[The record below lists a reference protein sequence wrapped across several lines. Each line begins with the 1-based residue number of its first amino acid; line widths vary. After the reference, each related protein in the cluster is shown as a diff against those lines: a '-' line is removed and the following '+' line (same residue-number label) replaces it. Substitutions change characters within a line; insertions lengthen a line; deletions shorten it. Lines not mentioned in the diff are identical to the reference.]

1 MYLPVD
7 PSRYARQTP
16 LQFTQMING
25 SIFPVQVTDPNCI
38 FHLDESEF
46 QFDLLDSTF
55 KPDIALRISRT
66 PLLTTDPH
74 TYSTMSR
81 FVEYNLRR
89 YHSTLGNAN
98 QNQLS
103 KPLKHPPEFVGPH
116 FDNKTEVLPMGSMLN
131 PLIADP
137 FKPVHLTP
145 GCLTAIVDYTIVD
158 QWQRRREADRTKNN
172 TSGDSI
178 KPNSSTGSGLGEK
191 LLSNFKS
198 SRPAGKRFMDHTLKA
213 PRSNLSRSSSSFI
226 ERVSSVDGFS
236 KKLANAT
243 KLLIGCHGRAINM
256 VILDE
261 NPKKISVDPPALKI
275 ILGYSCMSCIDTFP
289 YTSSNGEKNL
299 DVLIGFTSGDLL
311 WLNPIRQRYT
321 RWNKNGRLKSCPVVS
336 VEWSKCGSFAIA
348 GFADGDMMIFD
359 RDLEDDENYGK
370 KEKVPICKAR
380 YMRTYRSLKLSKNTG
395 ADPSGE
401 NGLRESSYNPIAHYK
416 FSKKA
421 IVDIT
426 THPYYH
432 NIVAMACDD
441 GYLRIFDLLKEQLT
455 DIQESYYSGFLS
467 VSFSDDGKYLFA
479 GGEDDLASIYE
490 FQGVNLFSPVT
501 SGLIKQ
507 VARMEGSKSWIRDIS
522 IDSHGSQS
530 GILYRVGC
538 VGDGGAIH
546 FFEFQ
551 PRQIPVI
558 KKALKKPRGLIASS
572 TSVRN
577 IRGNHSSALAAKRS
591 PSGGA
596 TGRASQ
602 NLQAREPSQLLL
614 KAGSFRKAITGKH
627 NKNRDSISSAA
638 STNTKHR
645 SSIINIMSHGSNT
658 SLQQLRFQQQQ
669 QQETSFDDKYV
680 KDNTIFADYQLP
692 CLKTNTGA
700 SEPEYHNTLRMK
712 ECPKIFPICEKDVD
726 LGRMYSLYFEK
737 DFVWAFLATGDLIRW
752 RRPY

>member
-1 MYLPVD
+1 MYLPAD
-7 PSRYARQTP
+7 TSRYARQTP
-16 LQFTQMING
+16 LQFNQMING

-55 KPDIALRISRT
+55 KPDITLRISRT
-66 PLLTTDPH
+66 PLLTTDPQ
-74 TYSTMSR
+74 TYAMMSR

-89 YHSTLGNAN
+89 YHSTLGNSN

-116 FDNKTEVLPMGSMLN
+116 FDNKTEVLPMGCMVN

-158 QWQRRREADRTKNN
+158 QWQRRREADRS
-172 TSGDSI
+172 TSVPGNSI
-178 KPNSSTGSGLGEK
+178 HRNSSVSTGLGEK
-191 LLSNFKS
+191 LFANFKS
-198 SRPAGKRFMDHTLKA
+198 SRPTGRKFMDHTLKP
-213 PRSNLSRSSSSFI
+213 PRTNLARSGSSFL

-256 VILDE
+256 VILDD
-261 NPKKISVDPPALKI
+261 NPKKIAVDPPALKV

-289 YTSSNGEKNL
+289 YTTSNGEKNL

-359 RDLEDDENYGK
+359 RDLEDDGNYGH
-370 KEKVPICKAR
+370 KEKVPVSKAR
-380 YMRTYRSLKLSKNTG
+380 YMRTYRSLRLSKNAS
-395 ADPSGE
+395 ADLSGE
-401 NGLRESSYNPIAHYK
+401 SETKESRHNPIAHYK

-490 FQGVNLFSPVT
+490 FQGVNLFSPAT

-558 KKALKKPRGLIASS
+558 KKALKKPRALAISS
-572 TSVRN
+572 PPVRN
-577 IRGNHSSALAAKRS
+577 IRGNLSSALAAKRS
-591 PSGGA
+591 PGGGK
-596 TGRASQ
+596 TGRTSQ
-602 NLQAREPSQLLL
+602 ALQNRDSSQLPL
-614 KAGSFRKAITGKH
+614 KGSSFRKVLSGKH
-627 NKNRDSISSAA
+627 SNNRNSVSSMA
-638 STNTKHR
+638 STNTKYR

-700 SEPEYHNTLRMK
+700 SEPEYHKTLKMN

-752 RRPY
+752 RRP